1 MATMNKPEDVFS
13 EPVPAQVAVTVGGD
27 VQARITVSVTPGY
40 HIQANPASTEF
51 FVPTK
56 LQLRAK
62 GGVRPKA
69 PVYPPGQPYRLE
81 GMPNDLMT
89 YEDTFEIAIPLM
101 ASVSARPGEHL
112 LKGTLSYQA
121 CDDRSCL
128 FPVWMPFSL
137 PGRVVAG

>member
-1 MATMNKPEDVFS
+1 MTTLTKPEDVVTVS
-13 EPVPAQVAVTVGGD
+13 VPAPVVVTTGGD
-27 VQARITVSVTPGY
+27 AEARITVVVTDGY

-81 GMPNDLMT
+81 GMPDEFMT
-89 YEDTFEIAIPLM
+89 YEDTFEITIPLE
-101 ASVSARPGEHL
+101 ASDSARPGEHV
-112 LKGTLSYQA
+112 LKGTLHHQA

-128 FPVWMPFSL
+128 FPVWVPFGL
-137 PGRVVAG
+137 PVQVVAG

>member
-1 MATMNKPEDVFS
+1 MTTLIKPEDVVS
-13 EPVPAQVAVTVGGD
+13 VPVPAQVAVTVGGD
-27 VQARITVSVTPGY
+27 TEARITVSVTPGY

-69 PVYPPGQPYRLE
+69 PVYPPGLPYRLE
-81 GMPNDLMT
+81 GMPDEFMT
-89 YEDTFEIAIPLM
+89 YEDTFEISVPLQ
-101 ASVSARPGEHL
+101 ASESARPGEHV
-112 LKGTLSYQA
+112 LKGTLRYQA

-128 FPVWMPFSL
+128 FPVSLRFSL
-137 PGRVVAG
+137 PVQVVAG

>member
-1 MATMNKPEDVFS
+1 MTTLIKPEDVVS
-13 EPVPAQVAVTVGGD
+13 VPVPAQVAMTVGGD
-27 VQARITVSVTPGY
+27 TKARITVSVTPGY

-69 PVYPPGQPYRLE
+69 PVYPPGLPYRLE
-81 GMPNDLMT
+81 GMPDEFMN
-89 YEDTFEIAIPLM
+89 YEDTFEIAVPLQ
-101 ASVSARPGEHL
+101 ASDSARPGEHV
-112 LKGTLSYQA
+112 LKGTLRYQA

-128 FPVWMPFSL
+128 FPVWVPFSL
-137 PGRVVAG
+137 PVRVVAG

>member
-1 MATMNKPEDVFS
+1 MTTLIKPEDVVS
-13 EPVPAQVAVTVGGD
+13 VPVQAPVAVTMGGHAE
-27 VQARITVSVTPGY
+27 ARVTVVVTDGY

-69 PVYPPGQPYRLE
+69 PVYPPGRPYRLE
-81 GMPNDLMT
+81 GMPDEFMT
-89 YEDTFEIAIPLM
+89 YEDTFEIAVPLQ
-101 ASVSARPGEHL
+101 ASESARPGEHV
-112 LKGTLSYQA
+112 LKGTLHYQA

-128 FPVWMPFSL
+128 FPVRIPFSL
-137 PGRVVAG
+137 PVRVVAG